1 MGIYKNYQI
10 KWWGF
15 SQWFGDWF
23 HQHFSMG
30 NSNKRPGGLEPRGE
44 SKWDMGWYGISTAR
58 SWKFGVKKW
67 GNTHFI
73 CLLFENNGSWTLIHH
88 SESDDPLRRIKTGTL
103 FSDKPTTS
111 MWVQIRADFGAC
123 PQLFLACHRGLLGWT
138 NPSTVSG
145 KVAEVSLRA
154 S

>member
-67 GNTHFI
+67 GNTHFSR
-73 CLLFENNGSWTLIHH
+73 LLSENNGSWTFKIIIRKAMINSAGLKQGPCFQTNPP
-88 SESDDPLRRIKTGTL
+88 PLCVYRQ
-103 FSDKPTTS
+103 
-111 MWVQIRADFGAC
+111 VQILVRVPNFFWHAIADF
-123 PQLFLACHRGLLGWT
+123 LAEQIQAL
-138 NPSTVSG
+138 S
-145 KVAEVSLRA
+145 VAKWQRFR
-154 S
+154 